1 MVLPGLI
8 LRALIPLGFMPKFG
22 PGMSV
27 QLTMCDGYAPLP
39 WMSTDMSMD
48 MPTDMPMEMAA
59 HHAGGRHGS
68 GGSDSPAHPGHSA
81 CPYAAS
87 STLASLVASI
97 DVPTPARLTTP
108 GPMSAPQVAHFKMAP
123 RAQSPRGPPLEA

>member
-22 PGMSV
+22 PGTSV
-27 QLTMCDGYAPLP
+27 QLMMCDGYAPVP

-48 MPTDMPMEMAA
+48 MPTDRPMEMAA
-59 HHAGGRHGS
+59 HHAGGKHES
-68 GGSDSPAHPGHSA
+68 GRSDSPGHASHSA

-97 DVPTPARLTTP
+97 DVPTPARLTTSSLI
-108 GPMSAPQVAHFKMAP
+108 SAPQVAHFKIAP
-123 RAQSPRGPPLEA
+123 RAQSPRGPPLEV